1 MYFRVRRSILLYKP
15 LIILAQVVRVSSSL
29 TPIREAF
36 SLEFRDFTRRLIKA
50 GLFYLVSLV

>member
-1 MYFRVRRSILLYKP
+1 MCFRARRSILLYKP

-36 SLEFRDFTRRLIKA
+36 SLEFRDSTRRLIKA
-50 GLFYLVSLV
+50 GSFYLVSLV

>member
-1 MYFRVRRSILLYKP
+1 MLLYRP

-36 SLEFRDFTRRLIKA
+36 SLEFRDSIRQLIKA
-50 GLFYLVSLV
+50 GSFYLVSLV

>member
-1 MYFRVRRSILLYKP
+1 MCFRVRRSILLYKP

-36 SLEFRDFTRRLIKA
+36 SLEFRDSTRQLIKA
-50 GLFYLVSLV
+50 GSFYPVSLV